1 MITLDAARCAVAART
16 SWRIS
21 ARWRIVSASVVR
33 IAGRSPTACWMVMT
47 MTSGAGRRCP
57 SASPAGERA
66 LD

>member
-1 MITLDAARCAVAART
+1 
-16 SWRIS
+16 
-21 ARWRIVSASVVR
+21 VSASVVR